1 MNTDNTDPREGFG
14 AAPEN
19 PDASNSYAG
28 QFQHSAPQP
37 MPAAAQPPY
46 GGVGNDGSYGGG
58 SYGGGAYGGGGMYGP
73 PVPPYFA
80 PEPPKPKRRWSTALL
95 VLTAAFSLVLG
106 GAIGTQLDKVMQ
118 ESPTAD
124 STNSQLE
131 QQQQEQQEQQQNPFQ
146 SPQANDPNGESGT
159 ELDAGEKVDSAPG
172 VVLINT
178 LLFNGAGAGTGMILD
193 SDGLILTNY
202 HVVTG
207 SETVSVTVSDTG
219 EEYEAEVLGHDAV
232 RDVAVLQITD
242 GSGFDTVQTDT
253 AGLSEG
259 DAVSAIGNGSGQGYL
274 TELQGSVTGLDQTIT
289 AMDEMSSS
297 SDGEVLT
304 GLISTDADVVPGYSG
319 GPLVNESGAVVGMT
333 TAASQGTTSEQVSG
347 YAVPISTALDIADQI
362 SSGNITSDTIVMG
375 KSAALGV
382 TVAGG
387 NTPGAQIVEV
397 LEGSAAADAGLT
409 EGDTITALDGN
420 PVNNASVLSSLVKE
434 YEIGDTVTLD
444 VTTQDGSQKQVD
456 VKLGESTVN

>member
-1 MNTDNTDPREGFG
+1 
-14 AAPEN
+14 
-19 PDASNSYAG
+19 
-28 QFQHSAPQP
+28 
-37 MPAAAQPPY
+37 
-46 GGVGNDGSYGGG
+46 
-58 SYGGGAYGGGGMYGP
+58 
-73 PVPPYFA
+73 
-80 PEPPKPKRRWSTALL
+80 
-95 VLTAAFSLVLG
+95 G

-253 AGLSEG
+253 ADLSEG

-289 AMDEMSSS
+289 AMDEMSAS

-420 PVNNASVLSSLVKE
+420 SVNNASVLSSLVKE

-456 VKLGESTVN
+456 VKLGKSTVN

>member
-37 MPAAAQPPY
+37 MPATAQPPY
-46 GGVGNDGSYGGG
+46 GGVGNDGSYGSG

-146 SPQANDPNGESGT
+146 SPQSNDPNGESGT

-232 RDVAVLQITD
+232 RDVAVLQMTD

-253 AGLSEG
+253 ADLSEG

-289 AMDEMSSS
+289 AMDEMSAS

-319 GPLVNESGAVVGMT
+319 GPLVNEWAPLW
-333 TAASQGTTSEQVSG
+333 A
-347 YAVPISTALDIADQI
+347 
-362 SSGNITSDTIVMG
+362 
-375 KSAALGV
+375 
-382 TVAGG
+382 
-387 NTPGAQIVEV
+387 
-397 LEGSAAADAGLT
+397 
-409 EGDTITALDGN
+409 
-420 PVNNASVLSSLVKE
+420 
-434 YEIGDTVTLD
+434 
-444 VTTQDGSQKQVD
+444 
-456 VKLGESTVN
+456 